1 VPQRLDVDNDGEI
14 TIEDARHAVR
24 RSTPFVTRHPG
35 LSGSLVGGFVAGYRL
50 L

>member
-1 VPQRLDVDNDGEI
+1 MPQRLDVDNDGEI

-24 RSTPFVTRHPG
+24 RSTPFVMRHPG